1 MTVSDRGGK
10 ERIGGEESSSLRL
23 LVIED
28 DPALGEAISR
38 CLRQDGY
45 AVDWQTDGAVADEV
59 LRYQNYDLV
68 VIDIGLPGMD
78 GISVLRALR
87 TRGDKT
93 PVLMLTART
102 AIDDR
107 IDALDVGADDYLSK
121 PFDVREFQARCR
133 ALFRRSRGAASE
145 VITIGALVFDGVGKK
160 VKVGD
165 TQIILPNREFRL
177 LEILI
182 GNMGRVLDKEKIAQH
197 LFDFDHDAGPNAI
210 EVYVGRLRRKLGDSL
225 PITTVRGMGYVVA
238 PPPSN
243 CA

>member
-1 MTVSDRGGK
+1 M
-10 ERIGGEESSSLRL
+10 RL

-28 DPALGEAISR
+28 DPALGEAVSR

-45 AVDWQTDGAVADEV
+45 AVDWEQDGGVADEV
-59 LRYQNYDLV
+59 LQYQQYDMV
-68 VIDIGLPGMD
+68 VIDIGLPTMD
-78 GISVLRALR
+78 GISVLRAMR
-87 TRGDKT
+87 KRGDKT

-145 VITIGALVFDGVGKK
+145 VVTVGNLVFDGSAKK
-160 VKVGD
+160 VTIGD

-182 GNMGRVLDKEKIAQH
+182 GNLGRVLDKDKIAQH

-225 PITTVRGMGYVVA
+225 SIRTVRGMGYVA
-238 PPPSN
+238 EAASSDR
-243 CA
+243 A